1 MRQWTHLPEGSK
13 MNCLKEF
20 FEQNTRVA
28 IAFSGGTDSCYL
40 LHMARKFGAEV
51 TAYFI
56 KSQFQSEAEL
66 KTAQEFAASEG
77 AELRVIETDVLSVG
91 TVIDNPPDRCYQCKT
106 NMFLLMKAEA
116 ARDGIQVIMDGS
128 NASDREER
136 RPGMRALREQ
146 GIRSPLRE
154 CGLTKEDVLRNAEEE
169 GLRKWLKPKVVCP
182 AVKLPFG
189 ERLSVEKLEKIR
201 YE

>member
-1 MRQWTHLPEGSK
+1 MKDDKLNR
-13 MNCLKEF
+13 LKEF

-28 IAFSGGTDSCYL
+28 RAFSGGADSCYL
-40 LHMARKFGAEV
+40 LHMARRFGADV

-56 KSQFQSEAEL
+56 KSQFQSDMELEA
-66 KTAQEFAASEG
+66 AQSFASSEG
-77 AELRVIETDVLSVG
+77 ASLKVIETDVLSVG
-91 TVIDNPPDRCYQCKT
+91 TVIDNPLDRCYQCKT
-106 NMFLLMKAEA
+106 NMFLLMKREA
-116 ARDGIQVIMDGS
+116 SDDGIPVILDGS
-128 NASDREER
+128 NASDNEER

-154 CGLTKEDVLRNAEEE
+154 CGLTKGEVLELSREE
-169 GLRKWLKPKVVCP
+169 GLPGWNAPKVVCP

-189 ERLSVEKLEKIR
+189 ERLSVEKLEEIR